1 METQDAPTRNEETS
15 SPKILESPDKR
26 DERGGASPDWQ
37 PVGLCLQT
45 AVVADCA
52 EGGAYARAIF
62 RSDSSRSLA
71 DF

>member
-52 EGGAYARAIF
+52 EGGA
-62 RSDSSRSLA
+62 
-71 DF
+71 